1 MRWLNFLHCYQPV
14 NTEAHII
21 KEATE
26 RSYLRLIRALE
37 EHPQIKFTLNITGCL
52 FLRWE
57 DLGYKDVV
65 LRLKRLLEKGN
76 LELTGSA
83 AYHPLLPLVP
93 EEEVKRQIKENEK
106 ILKKYLGAAWRKRGF
121 FFPEGAYSPKVAQ
134 IVKKLGYEWTVLDEI
149 ARDGHLHQFSFD
161 DFDRVYR
168 DKNSGLKVVFRSRK
182 FSKCYVPEFIKKMI
196 ERDRDQD
203 TLYIT
208 VTDGELYGL
217 RHIDHTAEFEKLLK
231 NKYLKTMTFSEFI
244 DAHPGS
250 KPITMLSSS
259 WESRE
264 EELAEGKPYALWYD
278 KDNDVQ
284 QMLWKL
290 ARLAYRITEDNQQD
304 KNYQWARWHLV
315 RGLASCTF
323 WWASAKDFRLFG
335 PISWSP
341 DEIERGVNELV
352 RALRA
357 LDSETTRAAK
367 LAGERLS
374 IKIKQIIWERHWREY
389 WKKK

>member
-134 IVKKLGYEWTVLDEI
+134 IVKELGYEWTVLDEI

-161 DFDRVYR
+161 DFDRVYW

-244 DAHPGS
+244 DAHPES
-250 KPITMLSSS
+250 KPITVLSSS

-374 IKIKQIIWERHWREY
+374 IKIKQIIWEKHWQEY
-389 WKKK
+389 WKK

>member
-14 NTEAHII
+14 NAESHII

-52 FLRWE
+52 FLRWD
-57 DLGYKDVV
+57 DLGYKDIAP
-65 LRLKRLLEKGN
+65 RLKRLLEKGN

-83 AYHPLLPLVP
+83 AYHPFLPLIP
-93 EEEVKRQIKENEK
+93 EKEVRRQIKENEE
-106 ILKKYLGAAWRKRGF
+106 ILKKYLGANWRGRGF
-121 FFPEGAYSPKVAQ
+121 FFPEGAYSPKIAQ
-134 IVKKLGYEWTVLDEI
+134 IVKEFGYEWTVLDEI
-149 ARDGHLHQFSFD
+149 TRNGRLHQLSLD
-161 DFDRVYR
+161 DFDCVYQ

-182 FSKCYVPEFIKKMI
+182 FSKCYVPEFIKKMVK
-196 ERDRDQD
+196 RDRDKD
-203 TLYIT
+203 NLYIT

-217 RHIDHTAEFEKLLK
+217 RHIDHTAEFEKLLD
-231 NKYLKTMTFSEFI
+231 NKYLKTMTFSEFV
-244 DAHPGS
+244 DAHS
-250 KPITMLSSS
+250 DFRSVALVASN

-264 EELAEGKPYALWYD
+264 DELIADKPYALWYD
-278 KDNDVQ
+278 KDNDIQ
-284 QMLWKL
+284 QMLWQL
-290 ARLAYRITEDNQQD
+290 ARLAYRITEANQQD

-367 LAGERLS
+367 LAAERLS
-374 IKIKQIIWERHWREY
+374 IKIKKIIWERHWREY
-389 WKKK
+389 WKK